1 MTLIPNIRLSGN
13 HVQSRIGE
21 SLGDDQLR
29 SAVPSIF
36 ALEPWQQMSQRYRF
50 VPTIQVLDRMRA
62 EGFQPVRAMQG
73 RTRIPGK
80 GEFTRHLI
88 RLRHRSYKTDRRFV
102 GQEFPEIV
110 LLNSHDGTSAYQLFA
125 GIFRLACLN
134 GMVVESG
141 EIGKIKA
148 RHSGRED
155 LPGQVIAASYE
166 IIEEAPRIIAQVDE
180 MKALP
185 LSREQ
190 QLAFATAASE
200 LRASSLDV
208 KPSALIAAQR
218 TADMPEPNSA
228 RDLWRT
234 ANVVQEHLIRGGVV
248 ARNAKGERRHTR
260 AVTAVAD
267 DVRINRGLWRL
278 AEEMRKL
285 AA

>member
-1 MTLIPNIRLSGN
+1 MNAMPNIRLSGN
-13 HVQSRIGE
+13 HIQAPIGE
-21 SLGDDQLR
+21 SLDNDQLR
-29 SAVPSIF
+29 RAVPSIF
-36 ALEPWQQMSQRYRF
+36 ALEPWQRMSQRYRF

-62 EGFQPVRAMQG
+62 EGFLPVRAMQG

-80 GEFTRHLI
+80 GAFTRHMI
-88 RLRHRSYKTDRRFV
+88 RLRHRAHFEDRRFL

-110 LLNSHDGTSAYQLFA
+110 LLNSHDGTSAYQLHA
-125 GIFRLACLN
+125 GLFRLVCLN

-141 EIGKIKA
+141 EFGRIKA

-155 LPGQVIAASYE
+155 LADQVIEASYE
-166 IIEEAPRIIAQVDE
+166 IIEEAPALMDQVGA

-185 LSREQ
+185 LSRDHQ
-190 QLAFATAASE
+190 IAFATAAWE
-200 LRASSLDV
+200 LRDSTLEVRPRS
-208 KPSALIAAQR
+208 LIAPRR
-218 TADMPEPNSA
+218 TEDAPELDGR

-234 ANVVQEHLIRGGVV
+234 ANVVQEHLIRGEVM
-248 ARNAKGERRHTR
+248 ARNGKGDRRHTR

>member
-1 MTLIPNIRLSGN
+1 MTFMPNIRLSGN
-13 HVQSRIGE
+13 HIQARPGD
-21 SLGDDQLR
+21 SLSDDQLR
-29 SAVPSIF
+29 AAVPSIF
-36 ALEPWQQMSQRYRF
+36 ALEPWQQMSERYRF

-62 EGFQPVRAMQG
+62 EGSLPVRAMQG

-88 RLRHRSYKTDRRFV
+88 RLRHRSYETGRRFV

-134 GMVVESG
+134 GLVVESG
-141 EIGKIKA
+141 ESGRIKA

-155 LPGQVIAASYE
+155 LPDQVIEASYE
-166 IIEEAPRIIAQVDE
+166 IIEQAPEIMRNVAD

-185 LSREQ
+185 LAREH
-190 QLAFATAASE
+190 QLAFAAAASE
-200 LRASSLDV
+200 LRDSTLEVEPA
-208 KPSALIAAQR
+208 ALIDAQR
-218 TADMPEPNSA
+218 TADLPEPNGW

-234 ANVVQEHLIRGGVV
+234 ANVVQEHLIRGGVA
-248 ARNAKGERRHTR
+248 ARNPKGERRHTR

-285 AA
+285 VA